1 MSLQELRQNS
11 HLIDKTIAFIDV
23 IKRETIYYSS
33 DPNNP
38 PELAQM
44 NTELA
49 FSEFVAEMKK
59 NILDLS
65 AAQKEMAALREQLAA
80 TEAKLNQSIATEFS
94 IKMEN
99 ESLVLENEILK
110 DRLRQLEEVQDGNRH
125 T

>member
-80 TEAKLNQSIATEFS
+80 TEAKLN
-94 IKMEN
+94 
-99 ESLVLENEILK
+99 
-110 DRLRQLEEVQDGNRH
+110 
-125 T
+125 